1 MKKQIIALTVC
12 LSLTAASAFAAC
24 PTCQKEVIKQAP
36 QDCPKTNKATD
47 KALTKEQQKKFFEE
61 KMTKRRDALY
71 CKLGLTPEQKV
82 KAEELDAKNKAEAVV
97 LIDKV
102 KQERAKL
109 EDLKAKKACPVLICK
124 QKQQLKSAKHAL
136 RKHFKASQK
145 SFDSILTKEQL
156 VKLQTIRAEKKA
168 EFKKHCKCK
177 GKCHCHKHPHM
188 FEEPPMEK

>member
-1 MKKQIIALTVC
+1 MKKQIIAIAVC
-12 LSLTAASAFAAC
+12 LSLTASSAFASC
-24 PTCQKEVIKQAP
+24 PCQKEVIKQAP
-36 QDCPKTNKATD
+36 QNCPKVSQPAEKT
-47 KALTKEQQKKFFEE
+47 LTKEQQKKFFEE

-71 CKLGLTPEQKV
+71 CKLALTPEQKN
-82 KAEELDAKNKAEAVV
+82 KAEELDAKNKVEAIV

-109 EDLKAKKACPVLICK
+109 DDLKAKKACPILICK

-156 VKLQTIRAEKKA
+156 VKLQAIRAEKRA

-188 FEEPPMEK
+188 FDEQSTEK